1 MILEALWGG
10 FKAGKIFYELSNMFF
25 NWLEEKE
32 KRERRKKRNAAIIRC
47 VIYSVIIGV
56 LYYYGFTDSFFEWIY
71 SRWNG

>member
-32 KRERRKKRNAAIIRC
+32 KREKRRKRNAAIIRWL
-47 VIYSVIIGV
+47 IYAAIIR
-56 LYYYGFTDSFFEWIY
+56 LY
-71 SRWNG
+71 